1 MDPRKGEK
9 FRREQGGKESSRSEK
24 EKKRIVV
31 VMVMGEKKIEENLS
45 GGNPPLCPPTIR
57 ILLPARGII
66 YTIFSRET
74 SSGSRTRKENA
85 GILGPEISETE
96 SQTARGS

>member
-9 FRREQGGKESSRSEK
+9 FRREQGGKESSRSEE
-24 EKKRIVV
+24 EKKKSGGGDGR
-31 VMVMGEKKIEENLS
+31 KKKLEENLS